1 MIKISLVN
9 STSSSIRFQSINIKL
24 YDCRIILTVC
34 AIIAVIAFIT
44 IYFWL
49 PETAGKNFVG
59 VNSSVLRSIEK
70 KNVKSYP
77 SVGFTA
83 LPSGGKEDLFCI
95 VGDEDD
101 YDEDCFEVEGRME
114 EGNGGQT
121 DLKSKSTSMD
131 STIIN
136 GHSSDNQTS
145 QAHLK
150 VSSYAMLSIVEEG
163 EEEGDLGGAARK
175 MNAEVIKKP
184 QNFNEMLT
192 SKSIRSMG
200 VLYSCLCFSVMFVDE
215 SFPLWAV
222 TSIQKR
228 GLSWN
233 SGQVGAVLASVG
245 KRALHCMLL
254 HDVQYRHITD
264 ISKHAIKLLDCTRPL
279 RRTLFISPQVDAIM
293 DTFCCFYRIIHSNE
307 SLRELKRPYM
317 LVLHL
322 Y

>member
-1 MIKISLVN
+1 M
-9 STSSSIRFQSINIKL
+9 
-24 YDCRIILTVC
+24 C

-59 VNSSVLRSIEK
+59 VNISTSRSIEK

-83 LPSGGKEDLFCI
+83 LPSAGKEDLFCI

-101 YDEDCFEVEGRME
+101 DEDIDIDNDEDCFEVEGRME
-114 EGNGGQT
+114 EGHGGKR
-121 DLKSKSTSMD
+121 DSKSSSMGG
-131 STIIN
+131 TIIN
-136 GHSSDNQTS
+136 GHSSEIQTN
-145 QAHLK
+145 QAHSK

-163 EEEGDLGGAARK
+163 EGELEGTAK
-175 MNAEVIKKP
+175 KAEVVKKKP

-200 VLYSCLCFSVMFVDE
+200 VLYSCTCFSVMFIDE

-245 KRALHCMLL
+245 KRSLYSIFRMM
-254 HDVQYRHITD
+254 YSI
-264 ISKHAIKLLDCTRPL
+264 ISIV
-279 RRTLFISPQVDAIM
+279 I
-293 DTFCCFYRIIHSNE
+293 
-307 SLRELKRPYM
+307 
-317 LVLHL
+317 
-322 Y
+322 